1 MAGGLERDQAQLRA
15 MKVATF
21 NINGILRRL
30 PNLLAWLR
38 SAAPDVVCLQE
49 LKCHQSQFPSAA
61 LRDAGYASVWL
72 AEGAYNGVAILVK
85 GAEPIVTRRALPGA
99 ETDAQ
104 ARYIEAAAN
113 GLLFACLYAPNGNPQ
128 PGPRFDYKLA
138 WLERLHEHARA
149 MNEAEVPVVLAG
161 DFNVVPTERDMYPS
175 KSSWKDDALVQ
186 PAPRAAYARLLALG
200 YTDALRALRPE
211 PTELDYTFWD
221 YKRDGWK
228 RGHGLRIDHV
238 LVGSALRGRLRKAG
252 VDREIRAA
260 DGASDHAP
268 MWVELDD

>member
-1 MAGGLERDQAQLRA
+1 

-21 NINGILRRL
+21 NINGILRRM
-30 PNLLAWLR
+30 PNLLDWL
-38 SAAPDVVCLQE
+38 SGTAPDVVCLQE
-49 LKCHQSQFPSAA
+49 LKTDQNRFPSAA
-61 LRDAGYASVWL
+61 LRDAGYGSAWV

-99 ETDAQ
+99 ENDAQ
-104 ARYIEAAAN
+104 CRYIEAAVS
-113 GLLFACLYAPNGNPQ
+113 GVLVACLYAPNGNPQ
-128 PGPRFDYKLA
+128 PGPRFDYKLG
-138 WLERLHEHARA
+138 WMQRLHEHARA
-149 MNEAEVPVVLAG
+149 MNDAKVPFVLAG

-200 YTDALRALRPE
+200 CTDALRARRPE
-211 PTELDYTFWD
+211 PTEADYTFWD

-238 LVGSALRGRLRKAG
+238 LLGSALSGRLLEAG
-252 VDREIRAA
+252 IDRQIRGF

-268 MWVELDD
+268 MWAELADGYR

>member
-1 MAGGLERDQAQLRA
+1 

-21 NINGILRRL
+21 NINGIVRRL
-30 PNLLAWLR
+30 PNLLEWL
-38 SAAPDVVCLQE
+38 SGTAPDVVCLQE
-49 LKCHQSQFPSAA
+49 LKTDQNRFPHAA
-61 LRDAGYASVWL
+61 LSDAGYASVWH

-85 GAEPIVTRRALPGA
+85 GAEPIVTRRALPGL
-99 ETDAQ
+99 ESDSQ
-104 ARYIEAAAN
+104 CRYIEAAVN
-113 GLLFACLYAPNGNPQ
+113 GVLIGCLYAPNGNPQ

-149 MNEAEVPVVLAG
+149 MNEAKVPVVLAG

-186 PAPRAAYARLLALG
+186 PAARAAYARLLALG
-200 YTDALRALRPE
+200 FTDALRALRPE
-211 PTELDYTFWD
+211 PSELDYTFWD

-238 LVGSALRGRLRKAG
+238 LLGSALSGRLREAG
-252 VDREIRAA
+252 IDREIRAA

-268 MWVELDD
+268 MWALLG

>member
-1 MAGGLERDQAQLRA
+1 

-21 NINGILRRL
+21 NINGILRRM
-30 PNLLAWLR
+30 PNLIAWLR

-49 LKCHQSQFPSAA
+49 VKTDQDRFPGEA
-61 LRDAGYASVWL
+61 LRDAGYGSAWI

-85 GAEPIVTRRALPGA
+85 GEEPIVTRRSLPGA
-99 ETDAQ
+99 ESDKQ
-104 ARYIEAAAN
+104 PRYIEAAVS
-113 GLLFACLYAPNGNPQ
+113 GVLVACLYAPNGNPQ
-128 PGPRFDYKLA
+128 PGPRFDYKLG
-138 WLERLHEHARA
+138 WLQRLHEHARA
-149 MNEAEVPVVLAG
+149 LHEAKVPVVLAG

-200 YTDALRALRPE
+200 YTDCLRALRPE
-211 PTELDYTFWD
+211 PSERDHTFWD

-238 LVGSALRGRLRKAG
+238 LLGSALRGRLLEAG
-252 VDREIRAA
+252 IDREIRGLE
-260 DGASDHAP
+260 GASDHAP
-268 MWVELDD
+268 MWVELSDG

>member
-1 MAGGLERDQAQLRA
+1 VLIG
-15 MKVATF
+15 
-21 NINGILRRL
+21 
-30 PNLLAWLR
+30 
-38 SAAPDVVCLQE
+38 
-49 LKCHQSQFPSAA
+49 
-61 LRDAGYASVWL
+61 
-72 AEGAYNGVAILVK
+72 
-85 GAEPIVTRRALPGA
+85 
-99 ETDAQ
+99 
-104 ARYIEAAAN
+104 
-113 GLLFACLYAPNGNPQ
+113 CLYAPNGNPQ

-138 WLERLHEHARA
+138 WLQRLHEHARA
-149 MNEAEVPVVLAG
+149 MNAANMPLALAG
-161 DFNVVPTERDMYPS
+161 DFNVVPTERDMYRS

-238 LVGSALRGRLRKAG
+238 LLGSALSGRLQDAG
-252 VDREIRAA
+252 IDREIRGA

-268 MWVELDD
+268 MWVELTE

>member
-1 MAGGLERDQAQLRA
+1 

-38 SAAPDVVCLQE
+38 SSAPDVACLQE
-49 LKCHQSQFPSAA
+49 LKTDQNRFPSAV
-61 LRDAGYASVWL
+61 LRDAGYGSAWI

-85 GAEPIVTRRALPGA
+85 DAEPIVTRRALPGA
-99 ETDAQ
+99 EEDAQ
-104 ARYIEAAAN
+104 CRYIEAAVN
-113 GLLFACLYAPNGNPQ
+113 GVLVASLYAPNGNPQ
-128 PGPRFDYKLA
+128 PGPRFDYKLG
-138 WLERLHEHARA
+138 WMQRLHEHARA
-149 MNEAEVPVVLAG
+149 LSEAKIPVVLAG
-161 DFNVVPTERDMYPS
+161 DFNVVPTERDMYRS
-175 KSSWKDDALVQ
+175 KSSWTDDALVQ

-200 YTDALRALRPE
+200 YTDSLRALRPE
-211 PTELDYTFWD
+211 PSEADYTFWD

-238 LVGSALRGRLRKAG
+238 LLGAALSERLLDAG
-252 VDREIRAA
+252 VDRESRGL

-268 MWVELDD
+268 MWVALRES